1 MARKQE
7 IIELDGKK
15 YRVNEM
21 PPLMARQIFMKWD
34 SSLSKNDLG
43 EENQELFKKILSN
56 VEVETSPN
64 VWLKLDTEVA
74 INDNVSLESMIKLG
88 DKIINLTI
96 GFLKDGENSQS

>member
-21 PPLMARQIFMKWD
+21 PPLMVRQVFIKWND
-34 SSLSKNDLG
+34 SLAKNDLG
-43 EENQELFKKILSN
+43 EENQALFKKILSN

-64 VWLKLDTEVA
+64 VWLKLDTEDA
-74 INDNVSLESMIKLG
+74 INENVSIQSMLKLG
-88 DKIINLTI
+88 DKVVDLSV